1 MARIFKRGRYWWV
14 DYRLPDGRR
23 IRRST
28 GFTDK
33 KMAELMLKDI
43 ELQIARKTLHLP
55 VDISIEKFWER
66 YLEYAKL
73 HKTENSW
80 KTDYYVFRE
89 FLEFLN
95 QKNINK
101 LTKLSPE
108 IFEKF
113 KLHLL
118 EKGNKKITVNK
129 KLRTIKAI
137 MSRAVEWELLP
148 ENPCKKVKLFKQ
160 PEGRLRF
167 LTKEEISR
175 LLEVIDREDIYLYTV
190 ILLNTGL
197 RRAEF
202 VNLRWENV
210 DLEAGILRVVNR
222 DGFTTKNY
230 RNRTIPL
237 SPKTVE
243 SFKRLKELSPEK
255 PCSLSQD
262 QLSRIISYYAKKA
275 GFHDVTC
282 HTLRHT
288 FASHLVMKG
297 IDLVTVKKLM
307 GHLDLNTTLIYA
319 KVTEEHKLK
328 AISSIDLTD

>member
-1 MARIFKRGRYWWV
+1 
-14 DYRLPDGRR
+14 
-23 IRRST
+23 
-28 GFTDK
+28 
-33 KMAELMLKDI
+33 
-43 ELQIARKTLHLP
+43 
-55 VDISIEKFWER
+55 
-66 YLEYAKL
+66 
-73 HKTENSW
+73 
-80 KTDYYVFRE
+80 
-89 FLEFLN
+89 
-95 QKNINK
+95 
-101 LTKLSPE
+101 
-108 IFEKF
+108 
-113 KLHLL
+113 
-118 EKGNKKITVNK
+118 
-129 KLRTIKAI
+129 
-137 MSRAVEWELLP
+137 
-148 ENPCKKVKLFKQ
+148 VKLFKQ

-167 LTKEEISR
+167 LTKEEINR

-202 VNLRWENV
+202 VNLRWEDVN
-210 DLEAGILRVVNR
+210 LEAGILRVVNR

-243 SFKRLKELSPEK
+243 FFKRLKELNPEK

-262 QLSRIISYYAKKA
+262 QLSRVISYYAKKA

-307 GHLDLNTTLIYA
+307 GHLDLNTTLVYA

-328 AISSIDLTD
+328 AISSIDLTE

>member
-1 MARIFKRGRYWWV
+1 MARIFKRGKYWWV

-55 VDISIEKFWER
+55 VDISIEEFWEK

-89 FLEFLN
+89 FLEFLHQRN
-95 QKNINK
+95 VNK
-101 LTKLSPE
+101 LTKLNAE
-108 IFEKF
+108 ILEKY

-118 EKGNKKITVNK
+118 EKGNKKVTINK

-137 MSRAVEWELLP
+137 ISKAVEWDLLP

-167 LTKEEISR
+167 LTKEEINR
-175 LLEVIDREDIYLYTV
+175 LLEVIDREDVYLYTI

-202 VNLRWENV
+202 VNLRWEDV
-210 DLEAGILRVVNR
+210 DFKYGILRVINR

-237 SPKTVE
+237 SKKTLE
-243 SFKRLKELSPEK
+243 AFKRLKELNPEK
-255 PCSLSQD
+255 PCTLSQD
-262 QLSRIISYYAKKA
+262 QLSRVISRYAKKA

-297 IDLVTVKKLM
+297 IDLVTIKKLM

-328 AISSIDLTD
+328 AISSIDLTE

>member
-1 MARIFKRGRYWWV
+1 MARIFKRGKYWWV

-55 VDISIEKFWER
+55 VDISIEEFWEK

-89 FLEFLN
+89 FLEFLH
-95 QKNINK
+95 QKNVNR
-101 LTKLSPE
+101 LTKLNAE
-108 IFEKF
+108 ILEKY

-118 EKGNKKITVNK
+118 EKGNKKVTVNK

-137 MSRAVEWELLP
+137 ISKAVEWDLLP

-167 LTKEEISR
+167 LTKEEINR
-175 LLEVIDREDIYLYTV
+175 LLEVINREDVYLYTI

-202 VNLRWENV
+202 VNLRWEDV
-210 DLEAGILRVVNR
+210 DFNDGILRVINR

-237 SPKTVE
+237 SKKTLE
-243 SFKRLKELSPEK
+243 AFKRLKELNPKK
-255 PCSLSQD
+255 PCTLSQD
-262 QLSRIISYYAKKA
+262 QLSRVISHYAKKA
-275 GFHDVTC
+275 GLHDVTC

-297 IDLVTVKKLM
+297 IDLVTIKKLM

-328 AISSIDLTD
+328 AISSIDLTE

>member
-43 ELQIARKTLHLP
+43 EPQIARRTLRLP
-55 VDISIEKFWER
+55 CDISIEEFWGK

-73 HKTENSW
+73 HKNKNSW

-89 FLEFLN
+89 FLEFLYQN
-95 QKNINK
+95 NINK
-101 LTKLSPE
+101 LTKLNAE
-108 IFEKF
+108 IFEKY

-129 KLRTIKAI
+129 KIRTIRAI
-137 MSRAVEWELLP
+137 ISKAVEWEFLP

-167 LTKEEISR
+167 LTKEEIKK
-175 LLEVIDREDIYLYTV
+175 LLKVIDREDVYLYTV

-202 VNLRWENV
+202 VNLRWEDV
-210 DLEAGILRVVNR
+210 DLKERVLRVVNR
-222 DGFTTKNY
+222 DDFTTKNY

-237 SPKTVE
+237 SEKTLKA
-243 SFKRLKELSPEK
+243 FKRLKELNPEK
-255 PCSLSQD
+255 PCALSQD
-262 QLSRIISYYAKKA
+262 RLSRVISYYAKKA
-275 GFHDVTC
+275 GLEGVTC

-297 IDLVTVKKLM
+297 VDLVTVKNLM
-307 GHLDLNTTLIYA
+307 GHVDLNTTLIYT
-319 KVTEEHKLK
+319 KITEEHKLK
-328 AISSIDLTD
+328 AVSSIDLTE

>member
-1 MARIFKRGRYWWV
+1 MARIFKRGKYWWV

-43 ELQIARKTLHLP
+43 ELRIARKTLHLP
-55 VDISIEKFWER
+55 VDISLEAFWEK

-80 KTDYYVFRE
+80 KTDYYVFKE
-89 FLEFLN
+89 FMNFLN
-95 QKNINK
+95 RKKISK
-101 LTKLSPE
+101 LTKLSSE
-108 IFEKF
+108 IFEKY
-113 KLHLL
+113 KLYLL
-118 EKGNKKITVNK
+118 EKGNKKVTVNK

-137 MSRAVEWELLP
+137 ISKAVEWDLLP
-148 ENPCKKVKLFKQ
+148 ENPCRKVKLFKQ

-167 LTKEEISR
+167 LTKEEINQF
-175 LLEVIDREDIYLYTV
+175 LEAIDREDVYLYAV

-197 RRAEF
+197 RRSEF
-202 VNLRWENV
+202 VNLRWEDINL
-210 DLEAGILRVVNR
+210 DAGILRVVNR

-230 RNRTIPL
+230 RNRAIPL
-237 SPKTVE
+237 SEKTVKA
-243 SFKRLKELSPEK
+243 FKRLKELNPEK
-255 PCSLSQD
+255 PCSMSQD
-262 QLSRIISYYAKKA
+262 QLSRVISHYAKKA

-297 IDLVTVKKLM
+297 VDLVTVKKLM

-328 AISSIDLTD
+328 AISSIDLTE

>member
-1 MARIFKRGRYWWV
+1 MARIFKRGKYWWV

-43 ELQIARKTLHLP
+43 ELRIARKTLHLP
-55 VDISIEKFWER
+55 VDISIEEFWEK

-89 FLEFLN
+89 FLEFLH
-95 QKNINK
+95 QKNVNK
-101 LTKLSPE
+101 LTKLNAE
-108 IFEKF
+108 ILEKY

-118 EKGNKKITVNK
+118 EKGNKKVTVNK

-137 MSRAVEWELLP
+137 ISKAVEWDLLP

-167 LTKEEISR
+167 LTKEEINR
-175 LLEVIDREDIYLYTV
+175 LLEVINREDVYLYTI

-202 VNLRWENV
+202 VNLRWEDV
-210 DLEAGILRVVNR
+210 DFKYGILRVINR

-237 SPKTVE
+237 SKKTLE
-243 SFKRLKELSPEK
+243 AFKRLKELNPEK
-255 PCSLSQD
+255 PCTLSQD
-262 QLSRIISYYAKKA
+262 QLSRVISHYAKKA
-275 GFHDVTC
+275 GLHDVTC

-297 IDLVTVKKLM
+297 IDLVTIKKLM

-328 AISSIDLTD
+328 AISSIDLTE